1 MLDKPSQQLVTETKS
16 VPNSNTVSE
25 AKLDHLLREK
35 PNATTIVLE
44 GLVLFSNNKTTQWL
58 NEKSPEDR
66 EAIFKRARKIAPEFK
81 DLYKQRRKKLLEDRA
96 KALRDKQLALQKLW
110 EKSFERRQTNRGNY
124 AVRLMAE

>member
-35 PNATTIVLE
+35 PNATTIALE

-110 EKSFERRQTNRGNY
+110 EKF
-124 AVRLMAE
+124 